1 VKTIANIGITGGIGS
16 GKSFV
21 CEMLAQKGIRIY
33 YADVRAKNLLENDP
47 NLVAQV
53 KYLLGEKSYFE
64 NGLANRSYIASQ
76 VFSNQDTLN
85 KLNAIIHP
93 ATIQDFEQWKQLVPR
108 EYPWNFQC
116 KEAAIL
122 FESGTDKGLDA
133 VVCVSAP
140 EEIRIQRVE
149 QRDGLTRQQILD
161 RMQKQLPESER
172 IARSQYILNN
182 DGIEDIA
189 TQVNQLI
196 SQLQTR
202 FGS

>member
-1 VKTIANIGITGGIGS
+1 MSLNTNYGRPGCKDSVWKKGKIIKDMDPTEFRICKMSNSIIRYSHYGDNSSIHNWDIDHIIPKSRNGS
-16 GKSFV
+16 DDIS
-21 CEMLAQKGIRIY
+21 
-33 YADVRAKNLLENDP
+33 NLQP
-47 NLVAQV
+47 VSSS
-53 KYLLGEKSYFE
+53 K
-64 NGLANRSYIASQ
+64 NRSIGNSIK
-76 VFSNQDTLN
+76 N
-85 KLNAIIHP
+85 KPHVMEKM
-93 ATIQDFEQWKQLVPR
+93 F
-108 EYPWNFQC
+108 
-116 KEAAIL
+116 
-122 FESGTDKGLDA
+122 
-133 VVCVSAP
+133 

>member
-1 VKTIANIGITGGIGS
+1 MKTIANIGITGGIGS

-21 CEMLAQKGIRIY
+21 CKILAQKGIRIY
-33 YADVRAKNLLENDP
+33 YADVRAKELLENDP
-47 NLVAQV
+47 NLVTQV
-53 KYLLGEKSYFE
+53 KNLLGEKSYSE
-64 NGLANRSYIASQ
+64 NGLANRNYIASQ

-93 ATIQDFEQWKQLVPR
+93 ATIQDFEQWKQLVPP

-133 VVCVSAP
+133 VVCVAAP

-161 RMQKQLPESER
+161 RMQKQLPESDR
-172 IARSQYILNN
+172 IARSQYILHN
-182 DGIEDIA
+182 DGTQNIA
-189 TQVNQLI
+189 DQVNQLI